1 MVHLKKPEE
10 IVLMRRAGK
19 VVADILDRVREAVRP
34 GVTTAELDT
43 LAEDYIRSCG
53 GSPVFKGYRPSS
65 DMTPFPGTI
74 CASVN
79 EEVVHGIPGARVLEE
94 GDILSV
100 DVGVCLEGYCGDAA
114 CTYPVGSISGK
125 RQALLEVTETSLNKA
140 IEAALKGRTLG
151 DIGYAVESYVKP
163 LGYGIVRDYT
173 GHGIGKKMHEAPQV
187 PNFGHPRRGV
197 TLQRGMTIAIEPMIM
212 SGRED
217 VKVGENGWTVF
228 TADGSDAAHFERSI
242 AILDDGP
249 EILTPW
255 TSRMAH

>member
-1 MVHLKKPEE
+1 MVHLKSPDEL
-10 IVLMRRAGK
+10 VLMRRAGK
-19 VVADILDRVREAVRP
+19 VVADILDRVREVVRP

-53 GSPVFKGYRPSS
+53 GAPVFKGYRPSS

-79 EEVVHGIPGARVLEE
+79 EEVVHGIPGPRVLEE

-100 DVGVCLEGYCGDAA
+100 DVGVYLEGYCGDAA

>member
-1 MVHLKKPEE
+1 MVHLKSPEE
-10 IVLMRRAGK
+10 LVLMRRAGK
-19 VVADILDRVREAVRP
+19 VVADVLDRVRESVRP
-34 GVTTAELDT
+34 GVTTLELDT

-53 GSPVFKGYRPSS
+53 GTPLFKGYCPAP

-79 EEVVHGIPGARVLEE
+79 EEIVHGIPGDRVLEE

-100 DVGVCLEGYCGDAA
+100 DVGVSLEGYCGDAA

-125 RQALLEVTETSLNKA
+125 RQALLEVTETSLNRA
-140 IEAALKGRTLG
+140 IEAALRGHTLG

-217 VKVGENGWTVF
+217 VRVGENGWTVF

-242 AILDDGP
+242 AVLDDGP

-255 TSRMAH
+255 TSQMAH